1 MNVINIKKSC
11 LASLLIACGVAIQL
25 TIGNPLGAFLF
36 AFGLLGVCV
45 LEANLFTGKAGYL
58 WKKEPF
64 NLFIILIFNLV
75 SGWIIGFLLGI
86 ANNSLVIEAENRI
99 ATWDFSINFFIK
111 SIFCGIIM
119 YIAVETFKRKNIMG
133 IFYGVPLFILC
144 SFQHCIANI
153 IILGIAK
160 TFSFTIFIAIIGNL
174 IGSIIMNLL
183 MVKQE

>member
-1 MNVINIKKSC
+1 M
-11 LASLLIACGVAIQL
+11 
-25 TIGNPLGAFLF
+25 F

-64 NLFIILIFNLV
+64 NLFTILFFNLV
-75 SGWIIGFLLGI
+75 FGWLIGFLLGI
-86 ANNSLVIEAENRI
+86 ANNNLVIEAEDRI
-99 ATWDFSINFFIK
+99 ATWDFSIIFFIK

-144 SFQHCIANI
+144 GF
-153 IILGIAK
+153 
-160 TFSFTIFIAIIGNL
+160 
-174 IGSIIMNLL
+174 
-183 MVKQE
+183 